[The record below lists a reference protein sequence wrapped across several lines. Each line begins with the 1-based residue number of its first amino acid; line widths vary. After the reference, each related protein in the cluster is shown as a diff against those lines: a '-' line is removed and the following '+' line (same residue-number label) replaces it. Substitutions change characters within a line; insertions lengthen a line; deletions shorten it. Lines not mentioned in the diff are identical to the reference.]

1 MKTILPPALAYPH
14 SSPILAL
21 PLAPGDTFANGERS
35 TAPRQLLIGKTIV
48 ALNGEALPSPSEAKS
63 SPGEEFGDPLNSPY
77 PIPWQWILSTH
88 QELQQLPQPE
98 PRYYRSPAMVSP
110 DGQYAAYSRL
120 KMAIDPRFFRS
131 TVSSVMFLE
140 HLKTGE
146 LQTITAASP
155 VAVEMLNQDE
165 QRAAA
170 AGMASVL
177 LPVSWSVEGDRLL
190 ARQFEGLLST
200 SIASDYAVI
209 WNRHNQETQTLN
221 PKGIE
226 YSNAVLLGWSQLDP
240 EGVLFRA
247 GVLGEEPWLLWL
259 VTPSQTQL
267 AAGDQPIVH
276 GQQEQPVWSGAQ
288 LPTMA
293 PTRLN

>member
-1 MKTILPPALAYPH
+1 MKTILPPALAYPR
-14 SSPILAL
+14 SSPLLAL
-21 PLAPGDTFANGERS
+21 PPAPGDDHGTREHS
-35 TAPRQLLIGKTIV
+35 TTLRQLLIGKNIV
-48 ALNGEALPSPSEAKS
+48 ALNGEALPSPSEAQS
-63 SPGEEFGDPLNSPY
+63 TPAEDLGDPLNSPY
-77 PIPWQWILSTH
+77 PIPWQWILTTH
-88 QELQQLPQPE
+88 QELQQLPRPE

-110 DGQYAAYSRL
+110 DGGYAAYSRL

-140 HLKTGE
+140 DLKTGE

-155 VAVEMLNQDE
+155 LALEMVNQQE
-165 QRAAA
+165 QSTAAS
-170 AGMASVL
+170 GMASVL

-200 SIASDYAVI
+200 SLASDYAVI
-209 WNRHNQETQTLN
+209 WNRHNHETQTLS

-226 YSNAVLLGWSQLDP
+226 HSNAVLLGWSQLDP

-259 VTPSQTQL
+259 VTPNQTQL

-276 GQQEQPVWSGAQ
+276 GQLQQPVWSGAQ
-288 LPTMA
+288 LTTLSSSLSA
-293 PTRLN
+293 

>member
-1 MKTILPPALAYPH
+1 MKTILPPAVAYPR
-14 SSPILAL
+14 SSPFLAL
-21 PLAPGDTFANGERS
+21 PLPSGDNHNNGQRL
-35 TAPRQLLIGKTIV
+35 TGPRQLLIGKNLIT
-48 ALNGEALPSPSEAKS
+48 LNGEALPSPAQA
-63 SPGEEFGDPLNSPY
+63 SPAEDFGDPLNSPY
-77 PIPWQWILSTH
+77 PIPWQWILTTH

-98 PRYYRSPAMVSP
+98 PRYYRSPAVVSP

-120 KMAIDPRFFRS
+120 KMAIDSRFFRS

-140 HLKTGE
+140 NLKTGD

-155 VAVEMLNQDE
+155 VAVEILNQVD
-165 QRAAA
+165 QRATA

-177 LPVSWSVEGDRLL
+177 LPVSWSKEGDRLL

-209 WNRHNQETQTLN
+209 WDRHSQTTQTLT
-221 PKGIE
+221 PKGIDH
-226 YSNAVLLGWSQLDP
+226 SNAVLLGWSQLAPD
-240 EGVLFRA
+240 GVLFRA

-259 VTPSQTQL
+259 VTPTQTQL

-276 GQQEQPVWSGAQ
+276 GQLQQPVWSGAQ
-288 LPTMA
+288 LTA
-293 PTRLN
+293 LDSSLSA

>member
-1 MKTILPPALAYPH
+1 MKTILPPAVAYPR
-14 SSPILAL
+14 SL
-21 PLAPGDTFANGERS
+21 PLLLLPLPSGAQSP
-35 TAPRQLLIGKTIV
+35 TAPRQLLLGKNPVT
-48 ALNGEALPSPSEAKS
+48 LTGEPLPSPSETPS
-63 SPGEEFGDPLNSPY
+63 SPESDFGDPLNSPY

-88 QELQQLPQPE
+88 QELQELPHLE

-140 HLKTGE
+140 DLKTGE

-155 VAVEMLNQDE
+155 VAVEMVNQTE
-165 QRAAA
+165 QSKAA

-177 LPVSWSVEGDRLL
+177 LPVSWSEGGDRLL

-209 WNRHNQETQTLN
+209 WDRHSHTTQTLS

-226 YSNAVLLGWSQLDP
+226 HSNAVLLGWSQLDP

-259 VTPSQTQL
+259 VNRSQTQL

-276 GQQEQPVWSGAQ
+276 GQRQQPVWSGAQ

-293 PTRLN
+293 PTRVN

>member
-1 MKTILPPALAYPH
+1 VKTILPPAVAYPR
-14 SSPILAL
+14 SNPFLAL
-21 PLAPGDTFANGERS
+21 PLPMGDRLANGERP
-35 TAPRQLLIGKTIV
+35 TGPRQLLIGKTLV
-48 ALNGEALPSPSEAKS
+48 TFNGEPLTSPTQF
-63 SPGEEFGDPLNSPY
+63 SPESDFGDPLNSPY
-77 PIPWQWILSTH
+77 PIPWQWILTTH

-110 DGQYAAYSRL
+110 DGQYAAYSRI

-131 TVSSVMFLE
+131 TVSTVMFLE
-140 HLKTGE
+140 DLKTGD

-155 VAVEMLNQDE
+155 VAVEMVNQAE
-165 QRAAA
+165 QSTAA

-177 LPVSWSVEGDRLL
+177 LPVSWSKEGDRLL
-190 ARQFEGLLST
+190 ARQFGGLLST

-209 WNRHNQETQTLN
+209 WNRHNHETQTLT

-226 YSNAVLLGWSQLDP
+226 HSNAVLLGWSQLDP

-259 VTPSQTQL
+259 VNPSQTQL
-267 AAGDQPIVH
+267 AAGDQPIVY
-276 GQQEQPVWSGAQ
+276 GQRQQPVWSGAQ
-288 LPTMA
+288 LPTMT